1 MFTFS
6 PSPVNTVVIDELDE
20 DIGIH
25 SQPYTSGSWF
35 FVTHEDELGVW
46 GHKLEA
52 RKEPT
57 TLPAEPRSAPDERPS
72 LEGAQPARQTT
83 RADKEGDNSLGQ
95 DLSTSFADDEER
107 HEEEQLVSLAE
118 SEKSFRRHFQSITHR
133 MIHRRASMELYKRIM
148 NNTFGRCTTS
158 FNHSPIPKLSSSSP
172 RLQTL
177 SWNPA
182 IDKNVKVSRVNNE
195 FGFRIHG
202 SKPVVISAIE
212 KGN

>member
-1 MFTFS
+1 MINNLIKKQLKINCQFLVFLF
-6 PSPVNTVVIDELDE
+6 PAVNTLVIDELDE

-57 TLPAEPRSAPDERPS
+57 TLSAELASTDEKR
-72 LEGAQPARQTT
+72 LIGAQPAKQSSRG
-83 RADKEGDNSLGQ
+83 DKEADGSFASQ

-118 SEKSFRRHFQSITHR
+118 SERSFRRHFQSITHR

-148 NNTFGRCTTS
+148 NNTFGRC
-158 FNHSPIPKLSSSSP
+158 
-172 RLQTL
+172 RLR
-177 SWNPA
+177 
-182 IDKNVKVSRVNNE
+182 SRKYN
-195 FGFRIHG
+195 R
-202 SKPVVISAIE
+202 
-212 KGN
+212 

>member
-1 MFTFS
+1 M
-6 PSPVNTVVIDELDE
+6 VIDELDE

-25 SQPYTSGSWF
+25 SHPYTSGSWF

-52 RKEPT
+52 RKEQT
-57 TLPAEPRSAPDERPS
+57 TLSTDLGSTASAKDETTSAERRLIKD
-72 LEGAQPARQTT
+72 AQPAKQSSRGE
-83 RADKEGDNSLGQ
+83 READSSLSQ

-148 NNTFGRCTTS
+148 NNTFGMCTWKFDVT
-158 FNHSPIPKLSSSSP
+158 KL
-172 RLQTL
+172 
-177 SWNPA
+177 
-182 IDKNVKVSRVNNE
+182 
-195 FGFRIHG
+195 
-202 SKPVVISAIE
+202 
-212 KGN
+212 